1 MSLSKK
7 HYKKIAELI
16 GKHTVK
22 PNLKTETNVNFI
34 AYGFVWDLAKYFIE
48 DSKKKPEGFRFKPE
62 TFYDAIN
69 KESINADF
77 DAINKS
83 MIKINLDTIKE
94 NKILKSKVKTY
105 EADILKGAYDKDN
118 YVYRDNCHCVK
129 CEQQRLEANRK
140 KLRSAN
146 DLKGT
151 TKLF

>member
-48 DSKKKPEGFRFKPE
+48 DSKNKPEGFRFKPH
-62 TFYDAIN
+62 TFYEAIN
-69 KESINADF
+69 KESIQADF

-83 MIKINLDTIKE
+83 MIKINLNNVTE
-94 NKILKSKVKTY
+94 S
-105 EADILKGAYDKDN
+105 EDK
-118 YVYRDNCHCVK
+118 
-129 CEQQRLEANRK
+129 
-140 KLRSAN
+140 
-146 DLKGT
+146 
-151 TKLF
+151 